1 VTIVFI
7 EERHQNILEL
17 IKEIGRVEVTELS
30 KIFKLSEDS
39 IRRDLRLMEEKGLV
53 KRTYG
58 GAILPDKCNQS
69 ARYKE
74 RKELNTEV
82 KSLLAN
88 LAVTF
93 IQDNDTIWLDGSST
107 ISMMVPLLNKAGGLT
122 VITNSIS
129 IANDI
134 MNLTDAKLFM
144 VGGMVDRESTNAAGI
159 ESIKI
164 LQQLTV
170 DKVFISPCGISPEWG
185 LSDNSLDEAEI
196 KRTIIDAGREVYI
209 LADSSKFGQR
219 SLARISLLQPDFT
232 IITDQDISQDMRQQ
246 LQGLIQKGLR
256 LITGDGSGGVN
267 HGH

>member
-1 VTIVFI
+1 MFI
-7 EERHQNILEL
+7 EERHQSILEL
-17 IKEIGRVEVTELS
+17 IKEMGRVEVSELS

-58 GAILPDKCNQS
+58 GAILPDKVNQS
-69 ARYKE
+69 AKYKE
-74 RKELNTEV
+74 RKELNIEI
-82 KSLLAN
+82 KSLLAE

-93 IQDNDTIWLDGSST
+93 IQNDDTIWLDGSST
-107 ISMMVPLLNKAGGLT
+107 IAMMVPLLNRVYGLT

-129 IANDI
+129 IASDV
-134 MNLTDAKLFM
+134 MNCTDCKLLM
-144 VGGMVDRESTNAAGI
+144 IGGMVDRISTNTTGI
-159 ESIKI
+159 ESLKI

-196 KRTIIDAGREVYI
+196 KKTVIKAGREVFV

-219 SLARISLLQPDFT
+219 SLARIALLQPEYT
-232 IITDQDISQDMRQQ
+232 LITDQNLSREMHEK
-246 LQGLIQKGLR
+246 LQALVQKGLR
-256 LITGDGSGGVN
+256 LITGKISAI
-267 HGH
+267 